1 LDSILNTDFSTL
13 IGQIPTGDGLF
24 ELTRLA
30 YLSAEQLDLTFL
42 KACVEFVVP

>member
-1 LDSILNTDFSTL
+1 MNPDFSAQ

-30 YLSAEQLDLTFL
+30 YLSSEQLDLTFL